1 MGNHFILC
9 PPPNPLQ
16 TGMITYIYSVVK
28 IRDMTTQLGQPYL
41 TGATKM

>member
-1 MGNHFILC
+1 MGNHFTLC

-28 IRDMTTQLGQPYL
+28 IHDTTTISQPYL
-41 TGATKM
+41 TGAPKM